1 MNECLTKILIQI
13 KLHHFSLR
21 LFYMHIFMIAATAA
35 AAAAAAAV
43 TRR

>member
-21 LFYMHIFMIAATAA
+21 LFYMHIFMIAATDDP
-35 AAAAAAAV
+35 AAAAAAV